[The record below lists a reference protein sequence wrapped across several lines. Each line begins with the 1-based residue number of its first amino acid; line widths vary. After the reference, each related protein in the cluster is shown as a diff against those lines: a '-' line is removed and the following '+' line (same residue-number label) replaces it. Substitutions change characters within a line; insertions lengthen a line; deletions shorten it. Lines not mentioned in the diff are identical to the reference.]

1 MTTTDS
7 QQSPSVLAG
16 IRVLDLAGLAGQYA
30 GRLLADLGAEVIK
43 IEPPGGD
50 PVRFLPPFA
59 GDQPGPDRGLRWLA
73 YNSNKSSV
81 VIDIETDNGRQ
92 QLLDMAQ
99 SADVLL
105 DSFNP
110 GHLDSIGLANDA
122 LAEANPRLITVSVTP
137 FGESGPYAGYAGSDL
152 HAIAMSGLTTI
163 QGDDEQPPAAAPLDQ
178 AYILANTHA
187 AHGVFYALMAR
198 RKTNKGQHVEVSMQE
213 VLANIFYQVIRYS
226 ATSEIG
232 ERIGASGNL
241 APYNIYR
248 CKDGWV
254 SLAVLLAPQARVFFD
269 WMGEPALQD
278 EFWYPL
284 INRQGE
290 NMQFIDALVRP
301 FIEQFTVAEFVE
313 EAQSRRLAA
322 APVNRPGDF
331 ADNVQFA
338 ERDYFTTVE
347 HPEIGEYPLPGPP
360 FRMSETPIA
369 PPKPAP
375 LLNEHTPP
383 VTQQAPP
390 VTHRSPPVTEE
401 PPSVTLSLSK
411 GILPLEGVRVLDFTR
426 IWAGPY
432 CTRQLADYGA
442 EVIKVESS
450 LFDTNNRQGTMPF
463 VADLNRNKHGITL
476 DLHHDEARNVAKRI
490 AAVSDLVIDNFALGV
505 IDRFGLGYEELK
517 KINPDIIQISM
528 PGWGSIG
535 PLRDHVAFGF
545 SLVSVSG
552 LSYTW
557 GHPESE
563 PNARCKFDYPDFLI
577 ASLTALAALA
587 AIYHKAETG
596 HGQHV
601 EMAQV
606 EAVGNTMAMP
616 FMDYKLNGR
625 PGEPVG
631 NRHPLHAPHG
641 IYPALG
647 HDAWCAIA
655 CETDAQWQSL
665 VEALGSPAWALVP
678 DYATQEGR
686 KANEDALNAGLSE
699 WTRTQTPRQV
709 MHLLQRAGVA
719 ATAVLDGEGLYWD
732 PHLRDRGY
740 IHTLDHPDWGVLEQP
755 GVTVRLSETPG
766 GSRMPSAALGQHNT
780 YVLQKILNLSNE
792 EIQALHDVGALT

>member
-1 MTTTDS
+1 MTTTTNGAK
-7 QQSPSVLAG
+7 QSVLDG
-16 IRVLDLAGLAGQYA
+16 VRVLDLSGLAGQYA

-50 PVRFLPPFA
+50 PVRSLPPFA
-59 GDQPGPDRGLRWLA
+59 GDEPGLDRSLRWLA

-81 VIDIETDNGRQ
+81 VIDITTDSGRQ
-92 QLLDMAQ
+92 QLLDMAR

-105 DSFNP
+105 DSFEP
-110 GHLDSIGLANDA
+110 RYLAGIGLSDEA
-122 LAEANPRLITVSVTP
+122 LRETNPRLITVSVTP
-137 FGESGPYAGYAGSDL
+137 FGESGPYSSYLGSDL

-163 QGDDEQPPAAAPLDQ
+163 QGDDEQPPATAPLDQ

-198 RKTNKGQHVEVSMQE
+198 RKTGRGQHVEVAMQE

-232 ERIGASGNL
+232 ERIGATGNL
-241 APYNIYR
+241 APYNIYQ

-290 NMQFIDALVRP
+290 NMLFIDSLVRP

-338 ERDYFTTVE
+338 ERDYFQTVE
-347 HPEIGEYPLPGPP
+347 HPEIGPYPLPGAP

-369 PPKPAP
+369 QPKPAP
-375 LLNEHTPP
+375 LLNEHASAARPEPVEGERGVLTPP
-383 VTQQAPP
+383 AGASDTGARP
-390 VTHRSPPVTEE
+390 V
-401 PPSVTLSLSK
+401 
-411 GILPLEGVRVLDFTR
+411 LPLEGVRVLDFTR

-442 EVIKVESS
+442 EVIKIESS
-450 LFDTNNRQGTMPF
+450 LFDKDNRQGTMPF
-463 VADLNRNKHGITL
+463 IADLNRNKHGITL
-476 DLHHDEARNVAKRI
+476 DLHHDEAKDVAKRI

-505 IDRFGLGYEELK
+505 IDRFGLGYEDMRK
-517 KINPDIIQISM
+517 VNPDIIQISM

-535 PLRDHVAFGF
+535 PLKDHVAFGF

-596 HGQHV
+596 RGQYI

-606 EAVGNTMAMP
+606 EAVGHTMAMP

-625 PGEPVG
+625 PGEPTG

-641 IYPALG
+641 IFPAKG
-647 HDAWCAIA
+647 DDEWCAIA
-655 CETDAQWQSL
+655 CRTDQEWESL

-686 KANEDALNAGLSE
+686 KANEDALNADLSE
-699 WTRTQTPRQV
+699 WTRTQTPRQI
-709 MHLLQRAGVA
+709 MHLLQRSGVA
-719 ATAVLDGEGLYWD
+719 ATAVHNGEGLFWD

-740 IHTLDHPDWGVLEQP
+740 IHTIDHPDWGVLEQP

-766 GSRMPSAALGQHNT
+766 GSRMPSAALGQHND
-780 YVLQKILNLSNE
+780 YVLRGILGLSDEEVQKL
-792 EIQALHDVGALT
+792 QDVGALT

>member
-1 MTTTDS
+1 MTTTANGAT
-7 QQSPSVLAG
+7 QSVLGG
-16 IRVLDLAGLAGQYA
+16 IRILDLSGLAGQYA

-59 GDQPGPDRGLRWLA
+59 GDQPGPDRSLRWLA

-81 VIDIETDNGRQ
+81 VIDIETDSGRQ
-92 QLLDMAQ
+92 QLLNMAR
-99 SADVLL
+99 SADVML
-105 DSFNP
+105 DSFEP
-110 GHLDSIGLANDA
+110 GHLSAIGLPDET
-122 LAEANPRLITVSVTP
+122 LREANPRLITVSVTP
-137 FGESGPYAGYAGSDL
+137 FGESGPYGDYLGSDL

-163 QGDDEQPPAAAPLDQ
+163 QGDDEQPPATAPLDQ

-198 RKTNKGQHVEVSMQE
+198 RKTGRGQHVEVAMQE
-213 VLANIFYQVIRYS
+213 VLANIFYQIIRYS

-232 ERIGASGNL
+232 ERIGATGNL

-254 SLAVLLAPQARVFFD
+254 SLAVLLAPQAKVFFD

-290 NMQFIDALVRP
+290 NMLFIDSLTRP

-313 EAQSRRLAA
+313 EAQSRRLPA

-331 ADNVQFA
+331 ADNPQFA
-338 ERDYFTTVE
+338 ERGYFQTVE
-347 HPEIGEYPLPGPP
+347 HPEIGDYPLPGAP
-360 FRMSETPIA
+360 FRMSETPIS

-375 LLNEHTPP
+375 LLNEHDL
-383 VTQQAPP
+383 
-390 VTHRSPPVTEE
+390 SPHSGESRNPSE
-401 PPSVTLSLSK
+401 PPLPQGEGRGEGAQPV
-411 GILPLEGVRVLDFTR
+411 LPLEGVRVLDFTR

-450 LFDTNNRQGTMPF
+450 LFDTGNRQGTMPF

-476 DLHHDEARNVAKRI
+476 DLHHDEAREVAKRI

-517 KINPDIIQISM
+517 EINPDIIQISM

-596 HGQHV
+596 RGQYV

-606 EAVGNTMAMP
+606 EAVGHTMAMP

-631 NRHPLHAPHG
+631 NRHPIHAPHG
-641 IYPALG
+641 IYPATG
-647 HDAWCAIA
+647 NDEWCAIA
-655 CETDAQWQSL
+655 CRTDQEWEAL

-686 KANEDALNAGLSE
+686 KANEDTLNADLSE
-699 WTRTQTPRQV
+699 WTRTQTPRQI
-709 MHLLQRAGVA
+709 MHLLQRSRVP
-719 ATAVLDGEGLYWD
+719 ATAVLNGEGLFWD

-740 IHTLDHPDWGVLEQP
+740 IHTIDHPDWGVLEQP
-755 GVTVRLSETPG
+755 GVTVRLSDTPG
-766 GSRMPSAALGQHNT
+766 GSRMPSATLGQHNG
-780 YVLQKILNLSNE
+780 YVLRDILNLSDE
-792 EIQALHDVGALT
+792 EIKTLQEVGALT

>member
-1 MTTTDS
+1 MTTTANGAT
-7 QQSPSVLAG
+7 QSVLGG
-16 IRVLDLAGLAGQYA
+16 IRVLDLSDLAGQYA

-50 PVRFLPPFA
+50 PVRSLPPFA
-59 GDQPGPDRGLRWLA
+59 GDEPGPDRSLRWLA

-81 VIDIETDNGRQ
+81 VIDIETDDGRQ
-92 QLLDMAQ
+92 QLLDLVQ
-99 SADVLL
+99 STDVVL
-105 DSFNP
+105 DSFEP
-110 GHLDSIGLANDA
+110 GYLASIGLSDEA
-122 LAEANPRLITVSVTP
+122 LRDANPRLITVSVTP
-137 FGESGPYAGYAGSDL
+137 FGESGPYGNYLGSDL

-163 QGDDEQPPAAAPLDQ
+163 QGDDEQPPATAPLDQ

-198 RKTNKGQHVEVSMQE
+198 RKTGRGQHVEVSMQE

-232 ERIGASGNL
+232 ERIGATGNL
-241 APYNIYR
+241 APYNIYQ

-290 NMQFIDALVRP
+290 NMLFIDSLVRP

-338 ERDYFTTVE
+338 ERDYFTSIE
-347 HPEIGEYPLPGPP
+347 HPEIGEYPLPGAP

-369 PPKPAP
+369 QPRPAP
-375 LLNEHTPP
+375 LLDEH
-383 VTQQAPP
+383 AS
-390 VTHRSPPVTEE
+390 SPHSGESRNPSE
-401 PPSVTLSLSK
+401 PPLPEGEGRGEGGQPV
-411 GILPLEGVRVLDFTR
+411 LPLEGVRVLDFTR

-476 DLHHDEARNVAKRI
+476 DLHHDEAREVAKRI

-517 KINPDIIQISM
+517 KINPDIIQVSM

-535 PLRDHVAFGF
+535 PLKDHVAFGF

-596 HGQHV
+596 RGQYV

-625 PGEPVG
+625 PGEPIG
-631 NRHPLHAPHG
+631 NRHPVHAPHG
-641 IYPALG
+641 IYPAKG
-647 HDAWCAIA
+647 NDEWCAIA
-655 CETDAQWQSL
+655 CRTNREWEAL
-665 VEALGSPAWALVP
+665 VEAIGSPAWALVP

-686 KANEDALNAGLSE
+686 KANEDALNADLSE

-709 MHLLQRAGVA
+709 MHLLQRSGVP
-719 ATAVLDGEGLYWD
+719 ATAVLNGEGLFWD

-740 IHTLDHPDWGVLEQP
+740 IHTIDHPDWGVLEQP

-766 GSRMPSAALGQHNT
+766 GSRMPSATLGQHND
-780 YVLQKILNLSNE
+780 YVLRGILGLSDE
-792 EIQALHDVGALT
+792 EVKALEDVGALT

>member
-1 MTTTDS
+1 MTTTANGT
-7 QQSPSVLAG
+7 SPSVLGG
-16 IRVLDLAGLAGQYA
+16 IRVLDLSGLAGQYA
-30 GRLLADLGAEVIK
+30 GRLLADMGAEVIK

-50 PVRFLPPFA
+50 PVRQMPPFA
-59 GDQPGPDRGLRWLA
+59 GDDPGLDRSLRWLA
-73 YNSNKSSV
+73 YNSNKSSI

-92 QLLDMAQ
+92 QLLEMAR
-99 SADVLL
+99 SADIVLE
-105 DSFNP
+105 SFDP
-110 GHLDSIGLANDA
+110 GYLNGLGLSDDV
-122 LAEANPRLITVSVTP
+122 LRAENPRLITVSVTP
-137 FGESGPYAGYAGSDL
+137 FGESGPYGSYLASDL

-163 QGDDEQPPAAAPLDQ
+163 QGDDEQPPASAPLDQ
-178 AYILANTHA
+178 AYIMANIHA

-198 RKTNKGQHVEVSMQE
+198 RKTGRGQHVEVSMQE

-232 ERIGASGNL
+232 ERIGATGNL

-254 SLAVLLAPQARVFFD
+254 SLAVLLAPQAKVFFD
-269 WMGEPALQD
+269 WLGEPALQD
-278 EFWYPL
+278 DFWYPL

-290 NMQFIDALVRP
+290 NMLFIESLVRP

-347 HPEIGEYPLPGPP
+347 HPEIGEYPLPGAP

-369 PPKPAP
+369 QPKPAP
-375 LLNEHTPP
+375 LLNEHAGQISEREP
-383 VTQQAPP
+383 VPAGAAENGASP
-390 VTHRSPPVTEE
+390 V
-401 PPSVTLSLSK
+401 
-411 GILPLEGVRVLDFTR
+411 LPLEGVRVLDFTR

-476 DLHHDEARNVAKRI
+476 DLHHDEAREVAKRI
-490 AAVSDLVIDNFALGV
+490 AAESDLVIDNFALGV

-596 HGQHV
+596 RGQYV

-631 NRHPLHAPHG
+631 NRHPVHAPHG
-641 IYPALG
+641 IYPARG
-647 HDAWCAIA
+647 NDEWCAIA
-655 CETDAQWQSL
+655 CRTDQEWESL
-665 VEALGSPAWALVP
+665 VEAIGRPAWAMIP

-686 KANEDALNAGLSE
+686 KANEDALNADLSE
-699 WTRTQTPRQV
+699 WTRTQTPRQI
-709 MHLLQRAGVA
+709 MHLLQRSGVA
-719 ATAVLDGEGLYWD
+719 ATAVLDGEGLFWD

-766 GSRMPSAALGQHNT
+766 GSRMPSAALGQHND
-780 YVLQKILNLSNE
+780 YVLRGILGLSDNEVQKL
-792 EIQALHDVGALT
+792 QDVGALT

>member
-7 QQSPSVLAG
+7 QTPPSVLAG
-16 IRVLDLAGLAGQYA
+16 IRVLDLSGLAGQYA

-59 GDQPGPDRGLRWLA
+59 GDRPGPDRGLRWLA

-81 VIDIETDNGRQ
+81 VIDIETDTGRQ

-99 SADVLL
+99 SGDVLL
-105 DSFNP
+105 DSFDP
-110 GHLDSIGLANDA
+110 GYLHGLGLSDDV
-122 LAEANPRLITVSVTP
+122 LRAENPRLITVSVTP
-137 FGESGPYAGYAGSDL
+137 FGESGPYSGYAGSDL

-213 VLANIFYQVIRYS
+213 VLANIFYQIIRYS

-290 NMQFIDALVRP
+290 NMQFIDSLVRP

-369 PPKPAP
+369 QPKRAP
-375 LLNEHTPP
+375 LLNEHAGQITAE
-383 VTQQAPP
+383 Q
-390 VTHRSPPVTEE
+390 
-401 PPSVTLSLSK
+401 PPSSYSAQPTSRHSGESRNPSPV
-411 GILPLEGVRVLDFTR
+411 LPLEGVRVLDFTR

-463 VADLNRNKHGITL
+463 VADLNRNKHSITL
-476 DLHHDEARNVAKRI
+476 DLHHDEARDVAKRI

-596 HGQHV
+596 RGQHV

-647 HDAWCAIA
+647 HDAWCAIS
-655 CETDAQWQSL
+655 CETDVQWQSL

-709 MHLLQRAGVA
+709 MHLLQRAGIA
-719 ATAVLDGEGLYWD
+719 ATAVLDGEGLFWD
-732 PHLRDRGY
+732 PHLRQRGY
-740 IHTLDHPDWGVLEQP
+740 IHTLNHPDWGTLEQP

-766 GSRMPSAALGQHNT
+766 GSRMPSAALGQHNNH
-780 YVLQKILNLSNE
+780 VLQKILNLSNQ
-792 EIQALHDVGALT
+792 EIQKLHDTGALT